1 MANGADTINGA
12 LNIIATSISATPTP
26 FPEVARSAGMEEVFI
41 VYSTGRGKF
50 SDTGPPFYINLEVD
64 LYDFSGR
71 WVGYESGVNLSL
83 DPPQASLKV
92 PDPPQL
98 PIDKPPVPAIPSASW
113 TKGLFTFNDGALIVE
128 GPALT
133 HLTPLTDGSFLFSVT
148 TSHIIT
154 AGTGSYEGA
163 RGTKQATG
171 TALVPRE
178 LIESGQFPHPGL
190 EFPVTT
196 IETFRLIRKQFLEAA
211 ASGGTSPPSGGKD
224 SKAPGSLKKGGP
236 LKGGPLKE
244 KGAKGD
250 PLKKK
255 GTKKK

>member
-1 MANGADTINGA
+1 MSNEPDTINGA
-12 LNIIATSISATPTP
+12 LKIIAECVSAIPTP

-50 SDTGPPFYINLEVD
+50 SDTGPPYYINLEVD

-83 DPPQASLKV
+83 ESPQASLKV
-92 PDPPQL
+92 PDPPSL
-98 PIDKPPVPAIPSASW
+98 PIDEPPVPAFPAASW

-154 AGTGSYEGA
+154 AGTGLYEGA

-171 TALVPRE
+171 TALVPKE
-178 LIESGQFPHPGL
+178 LIASGQFPRAGL
-190 EFPVTT
+190 EFPVAT
-196 IETFRLIRKQFLEAA
+196 IETFRLIRRQFLEAA
-211 ASGGTSPPSGGKD
+211 ASGNSAPPSRGNG
-224 SKAPGSLKKGGP
+224 SKAPQPLKKGGP
-236 LKGGPLKE
+236 LKGGPLKKE
-244 KGAKGD
+244 KRQAG
-250 PLKKK
+250 
-255 GTKKK
+255 

>member
-1 MANGADTINGA
+1 MSDGVDTINEA
-12 LNIIATSISATPTP
+12 LSIIEQSIGRIPID
-26 FPEVARSAGMEEVFI
+26 FPHVARSAGMEEVFV
-41 VYSTGRGKF
+41 VYSLGRGKF
-50 SDTGPPFYINLEVD
+50 SDTGPPYYINLEVD

-71 WVGYESGVNLSL
+71 WIGYESGVNLSL

-92 PDPPQL
+92 PDPPPL
-98 PIDKPPVPAIPSASW
+98 PIDEPPVTAHPAASSW

-133 HLTPLTDGSFLFSVT
+133 HLSPLKDGSLLFSVT

-154 AGTGSYEGA
+154 AGTGLYEGA

-178 LIESGQFPHPGL
+178 LIESGKFPSPGL

-196 IETFRLIRKQFLEAA
+196 IETFRLIRKQFLEAS
-211 ASGGTSPPSGGKD
+211 ASGAAAPTGERG
-224 SKAPGSLKKGGP
+224 SKAPASLRKGGP
-236 LKGGPLKE
+236 LKSG
-244 KGAKGD
+244 

-255 GTKKK
+255 GEEKK

>member
-1 MANGADTINGA
+1 MSKQADTISGA
-12 LNIIATSISATPTP
+12 LGTIAQSISAIPAE

-50 SDTGPPFYINLEVD
+50 SDTGPPYYINLEVD

-83 DPPQASLKV
+83 APPQASFKV
-92 PDPPQL
+92 PDPPPL
-98 PIDKPPVPAIPSASW
+98 PIDQPPVPSFPADSW

-133 HLTPLTDGSFLFSVT
+133 HLVALKDGSFLFSVT
-148 TSHIIT
+148 TSHMIT

-171 TALVPRE
+171 TAVVPKE
-178 LIESGQFPHPGL
+178 LIQSGKFPSPGL

-196 IETFRLIRKQFLEAA
+196 IETFRLIRKQFLEEA
-211 ASGGTSPPSGGKD
+211 ASGGAPPSGKT
-224 SKAPGSLKKGGP
+224 PPITLKKGGP
-236 LKGGPLKE
+236 LEGGPLK
-244 KGAKGD
+244 K
-250 PLKKK
+250 
-255 GTKKK
+255 